1 MPAPTPTPPATP
13 EPAAASLPRR
23 DFLRNM
29 GIAGGAVALSGFL
42 AACGSSSKTS
52 SDTASVGSTGT
63 SSGAASNVGSGKTIG
78 IALNVANAYA
88 AYVAQ
93 GVLKALSG
101 TKYQTHIVINNAD
114 ASTEL
119 SNIENLISA
128 GISGLVILPTNVQT
142 SAKGAQ
148 LCLEKGIPYGNALWP
163 GPSPADKYFTSV
175 AYVNDT
181 QGGRMIGQYLK
192 THAKPGPLI
201 VVQGILGQGFSEP
214 IDAGLDAELNGSGF
228 SVAVRQPGFFDR
240 TKATNIVETGLQ
252 AHPDVTGIVTYSAS
266 MSDGVAQYL
275 KSRNRTDLTHVAS
288 DCDQEL
294 VTWLKTPYCNAT
306 RYYSAA
312 QSGLVVARA
321 VRAKLDGGTPTFK
334 NTLTETMATGANI
347 DQVTQS
353 DPFNYPQYASQTANF

>member
-1 MPAPTPTPPATP
+1 MSTSTP
-13 EPAAASLPRR
+13 EPAEVHLPRR
-23 DFLRNM
+23 EFLRNM
-29 GIAGGAVALSGFL
+29 SIAGGAVALGGLL
-42 AACGSSSKTS
+42 AACGSSTKSAAGTATS
-52 SDTASVGSTGT
+52 IGSSGSATGASSSVG
-63 SSGAASNVGSGKTIG
+63 AGKTIG

-101 TKYQTHIVINNAD
+101 TKYQTHIVVNNAD

-148 LCLEKGIPYGNALWP
+148 LCQAKGIPYGNALWP
-163 GPSPADKYFTSV
+163 GPSSADKYFTSV
-175 AYVNDT
+175 AYVDDT
-181 QGGRMIGQYLK
+181 QGGHMIGQYLK
-192 THAKPGPLI
+192 AHAKPGPLI
-201 VVQGILGQGFSEP
+201 VVEGILGQGFSEP
-214 IDAGLDAELNGSGF
+214 IDAGLDAELKGSGF

-275 KSRNRTDLTHVAS
+275 KSQNRTDLTHVAS

-312 QSGLVVARA
+312 QSGLVVAKA
-321 VRAKLDGGTPTFK
+321 VRAKLEGGSFAFK
-334 NTLTETMATGANI
+334 NVLNEVMATGASI
-347 DQVTQS
+347 DQVTGS
-353 DPFNYPQYASQTANF
+353 DPFDYPQYASQTANF